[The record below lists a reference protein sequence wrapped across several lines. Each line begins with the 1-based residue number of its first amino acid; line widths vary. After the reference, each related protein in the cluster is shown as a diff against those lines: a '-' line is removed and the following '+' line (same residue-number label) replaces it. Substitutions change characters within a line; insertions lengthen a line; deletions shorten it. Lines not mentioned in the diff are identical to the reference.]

1 MALTN
6 VMRGLAKA
14 ALPVAVADGLRA
26 KILTDLYGRPRS
38 AYEDAAGNY
47 ERTGEVNPLSAQHI
61 ETTLLDLSNIAAN
74 TTGYA
79 YIDMDGYRFDGIQ
92 IEPNIQTDSITFK
105 LWGTIQDDGTAP
117 AACTY
122 QDITLA
128 YTGVASVTDTASI
141 WILDT
146 VSPFKYLR
154 LEYFVANTGGS
165 DSDLVVYNKK
175 LF

>member
-1 MALTN
+1 MTN

-14 ALPVAVADGLRA
+14 ALPVAVADGVRA
-26 KILTDLYGRPRS
+26 RILTDLYGRPRS
-38 AYEDAAGNY
+38 AYEDATGNY
-47 ERTGEVNPLSAQHI
+47 LRTGEVNPLSAQHI
-61 ETTLLDLSNIAAN
+61 ETTLLNLTNIAAN

-92 IEPNIQTDSITFK
+92 GEPNIVTDSITFK
-105 LWGTIQDDGTAP
+105 LWGTMQDDGTA
-117 AACTY
+117 AASCTY

-128 YTGVASVTDTASI
+128 YAGVASVTDASFM

-146 VSPFKYLR
+146 VCPFKYIR

-165 DSDLVVYNKK
+165 DSDLIVYNKK
-175 LF
+175 LH